1 MLVPMARQ
9 LRLDYPGALHHV
21 TARGNAQESIVRDD
35 ADRHRFLMLLG
46 EEILQQQWRC
56 FAYCLM
62 DNHYHLLVETPEPN
76 LSRGM
81 RRLNGRYTQ
90 YFNRRHHRVGHVLQ
104 GRFKSIVVERESYL
118 LELCRYIVLNPVR
131 AGLVPTPETWPW
143 SSYGATVGQSPSP
156 AWLARERVVS
166 LFETDLERAP
176 SVYRR
181 FVADGIGGASPWSQL
196 TGQIFLGSPA
206 FRERMAALVPRTRLA
221 NVPRVQTD
229 PTRLTAAEIL
239 ERVATVYK
247 LTPRA
252 VTARR
257 SQEAYQTAVW
267 LLRRAGNEPLQTV
280 AVRFG
285 VSPSRVS
292 KIHAQMEST
301 VLTAHQRRAMVRCKV
316 KQ

>member
-1 MLVPMARQ
+1 MARQ
-9 LRLDYPGALHHV
+9 LRLEYPGALHHV
-21 TARGNAQESIVRDD
+21 TARGNAQQPIFLDD
-35 ADRHRFLMLLG
+35 ADRHHFLTLLG
-46 EEILQQQWRC
+46 QEILQQRWRC
-56 FAYCLM
+56 YAFCLM
-62 DNHYHLLVETPEPN
+62 GNHYHLLLETPEPN
-76 LSRGM
+76 LSGGM

-90 YFNRRHHRVGHVLQ
+90 AFNRRHHRVGHVLQ
-104 GRFKSIVVERESYL
+104 GRFKSILVERESYL
-118 LELCRYIVLNPVR
+118 LELCRYLVLNPVR
-131 AGLVPTPETWPW
+131 AGLGADPQAWPW
-143 SSYGATVGQSPSP
+143 SSYGATTGAHPPPS
-156 AWLARERVVS
+156 WLAIDQVLSLFDGDRERAVS
-166 LFETDLERAP
+166 L
-176 SVYRR
+176 YRR
-181 FVADGIGGASPWSQL
+181 FVEDGIGKASPWPQL
-196 TGQIFLGSPA
+196 TGQIFLGNPA
-206 FRERMAALVPRTRLA
+206 FRERVATMIRRKGLA
-221 NVPRVQTD
+221 NVPRTQTD

-239 ERVATVYK
+239 ERVATVYQ

-301 VLTAHQRRAMVRCKV
+301 ALTAHQRRAMGRCKV